1 MIERRVSLAGFFMT
15 RTGLCICGVLVALA
29 TTPAGAHH
37 SYVEFDQQ
45 STVEIEGTLV
55 AALWQNPHSRLTVT
69 AADGTRW
76 DIESSAVNGLRRA
89 GAPLELYGVG
99 TKVKVAGWPSTRA
112 ASRLF
117 GTNLLSAGGEELIL
131 FRAPPRWGTTA
142 FGMER
147 VTVAPSVAGGS
158 ERTIFRAWGS
168 AYARPGVPD
177 DPDASPG
184 AIWRAP
190 LPLTDVARQ
199 ALAAFDPV
207 KYNMSLGCAGK
218 GMPEIIGNPAVT
230 DFVDRGDSI
239 LMRNEEY
246 DTVRTIHLN
255 SRENPKTQPKTL
267 LGYSIGRWDG
277 DTLVVETGS
286 VGAPHL
292 RPGVPLGP
300 DASFVERITPSADGR
315 RLHYTIVMTD
325 PYSLTQPVE
334 QKRSWIA
341 IEEQVLPFD
350 CKPLN

>member
-1 MIERRVSLAGFFMT
+1 MT
-15 RTGLCICGVLVALA
+15 RTGLFIFAVVAALA
-29 TTPAGAHH
+29 ATPAGAHH

-55 AALWQNPHSRLTVT
+55 AALWQNPHSRLTVA

-76 DIESSAVNGLRRA
+76 DIESSAVNGLRRS
-89 GAPLELYGVG
+89 GAPLELYAVG

-131 FRAPPRWGTTA
+131 FRAAPRWGTTA

-147 VTVAPSVAGGS
+147 MTLSAS
-158 ERTIFRAWGS
+158 EPGNSDRTIFRAWGS
-168 AYARPGVPD
+168 AYARSGVPD

-184 AIWRAP
+184 ALWRVP
-190 LPLTDVARQ
+190 LPLTDAAQQ
-199 ALAAFDPV
+199 ALARFDPV
-207 KYNMSLGCAGK
+207 KYMMSLGCGGK
-218 GMPEIIGNPAVT
+218 GMPEIIGVPAVT

-239 LMRNEEY
+239 LMRIEEF

-255 SRENPKTQPKTL
+255 NRENPKAQPKTL
-267 LGYSIGRWDG
+267 LGYSAGRWEG
-277 DTLVVETGS
+277 ETLVVETGS

-300 DASFVERITPSADGR
+300 DASFVERFTPSADGQ

-334 QKRSWIA
+334 QKRSWVA
-341 IEEQVLPFD
+341 VDEQVLPFN